1 MKDYLNYITSL
12 EYDEEPDYELVRKLF
27 KASLKK
33 ISCTDDGASIIM
45 PQQSVSFI
53 YLIFQMFYY
62 VFKNYNKRRLFY
74 HVCSELFLGY
84 KIRNQVKYFKD

>member
-53 YLIFQMFYY
+53 YLIFEIFYLISNF
-62 VFKNYNKRRLFY
+62 VSEKQLTTDVVKQTSFVVIFKNI
-74 HVCSELFLGY
+74 V
-84 KIRNQVKYFKD
+84 